1 MTRKRVLL
9 ILPSYDAGGA
19 ENYALRLIE
28 YGGQSAYEWHVT
40 SGNLTNSRL
49 APAFAER
56 GATVHYESPGFL
68 HPGRAHRFSR
78 FLRSHEFD
86 AVMSLNGVFAGVSL
100 MLARFGGVPVRIAWH
115 RRSTPA
121 YVPTFGRRAYG
132 TLALWL
138 VNSVSTAILSNSRA
152 ALDHFH
158 GADWERD
165 ARFRVIPN
173 GVDPE
178 RFRPRQNERDVV
190 RKELGIP
197 SHALV
202 IGHVGRVDPA
212 KDHDT
217 VLATVKAIHQSIKN
231 VRLLLVGT
239 GTDSAAFGER
249 IRAYGIEAIT
259 YSIGVRD
266 DVERLYSAMDVFLF
280 PSVTEGQPNALVE
293 AVLSGVKVVATDI
306 PPIRAALP
314 RDVHERLFPPRE
326 SDRASAIIRS
336 IVDQSP
342 EIEQQARDWAV
353 ERYDPTRNFNAVL
366 EYLSG

>member
-1 MTRKRVLL
+1 MNRKRLL
-9 ILPSYDAGGA
+9 VILPSYDAGGA

-40 SGNLTNSRL
+40 SGNLNNSRL
-49 APAFAER
+49 APVFAEL
-56 GATVHYESPGFL
+56 GATVHYESPGFF
-68 HPGRAHRFSR
+68 HPGRARQFSR

-86 AVMSLNGVFAGVSL
+86 AVMSLNGVFAGMSI
-100 MLARFGGVPVRIAWH
+100 MLAKLAGVPIRIAWH

-132 TLALWL
+132 RMALWL
-138 VNSVSTAILSNSRA
+138 VDAASTAILSNSRA

-165 ARFRVIPN
+165 ARFRVISN

-178 RFRPRQNERDVV
+178 RFRSRQHEREAV

-197 SHALV
+197 AQALV

-217 VLATVKAIHQSIKN
+217 VFATVKAIHQSTKN

-239 GTDSAAFGER
+239 GTDSTAFGER
-249 IRAYGIEAIT
+249 ILAHGIEAIT
-259 YSIGVRD
+259 YRVGVRD
-266 DVERLYSAMDVFLF
+266 DVEQLYLAMDVFLF
-280 PSVTEGQPNALVE
+280 PSVTEGQPNALIE

-314 RDVHERLFPPRE
+314 DDLHERLFPPGDA
-326 SDRASAIIRS
+326 DRASAIVLS
-336 IVDQSP
+336 VVDQSP

-353 ERYDPTRNFNAVL
+353 ARYDPTRNFNAVL

>member
-1 MTRKRVLL
+1 MSRKRVLL

-19 ENYALRLIE
+19 ENYALRLIA
-28 YGGQSAYEWHVT
+28 YAGQSAYVWHVT
-40 SGNLTNSRL
+40 SGNLNNSRL
-49 APAFAER
+49 APAFAEL
-56 GATVHYESPGFL
+56 GATVHYESPGFF
-68 HPGRAHRFSR
+68 HPGRARRFSR

-86 AVMSLNGVFAGVSL
+86 AVMTLNGVFAGVSL
-100 MLARFGGVPVRIAWH
+100 MLAKFVGVPIRIAWH

-121 YVPTFGRRAYG
+121 YMPTFGRRLYA
-132 TLALWL
+132 AMAVWL
-138 VNSVSTAILSNSRA
+138 VSTASTAILSNGRA

-158 GADWERD
+158 GAHWERD

-178 RFRPRQNERDVV
+178 RFRLRHYEREVV
-190 RKELGIP
+190 RKKLGIP
-197 SHALV
+197 LHAMV

-217 VLATVKAIHQSIKN
+217 VFATVKAVCQSTRN

-249 IRAYGIEAIT
+249 IRAHGIEAIT
-259 YSIGVRD
+259 YPIGVRE
-266 DVERLYSAMDVFLF
+266 DVERLYTAMDVFLF
-280 PSVTEGQPNALVE
+280 PSVTEGQPNALIE

-306 PPIRAALP
+306 PPNRAALP
-314 RDVHERLFPPRE
+314 DVLHERLFPPRDAE
-326 SDRASAIIRS
+326 RASAIIRS

-353 ERYDPTRNFNAVL
+353 QRYDPTRNFNAVL